1 MSRSPPVVKET
12 IFLPALE
19 PSNIT
24 SRVSAPGAAASLRVT
39 RDNIVTRDTSPEAS
53 HHRGDH
59 AGVQAVEEP
68 RSVELD
74 PD

>member
-1 MSRSPPVVKET
+1 MMFLPMSRSPPVVKET

-39 RDNIVTRDTSPEAS
+39 RDKIVTRDNIMT
-53 HHRGDH
+53 RDT
-59 AGVQAVEEP
+59 
-68 RSVELD
+68 
-74 PD
+74 

>member
-1 MSRSPPVVKET
+1 MVKET

-39 RDNIVTRDTSPEAS
+39 RDNIVTRDTLDTSPEAC

-59 AGVQAVEEP
+59 ARVQAVEEP